1 MPLKQIFYLSF
12 YNLKFFFALK
22 RLSVQRDLGWRND
35 PKFNKS
41 GYFLGLFC
49 KPFDIMQLKEDANL
63 KTLKFS
69 GNDTNFVTST

>member
-1 MPLKQIFYLSF
+1 M
-12 YNLKFFFALK
+12 
-22 RLSVQRDLGWRND
+22 QRDLGWRND

-41 GYFLGLFC
+41 GHFLGLFC